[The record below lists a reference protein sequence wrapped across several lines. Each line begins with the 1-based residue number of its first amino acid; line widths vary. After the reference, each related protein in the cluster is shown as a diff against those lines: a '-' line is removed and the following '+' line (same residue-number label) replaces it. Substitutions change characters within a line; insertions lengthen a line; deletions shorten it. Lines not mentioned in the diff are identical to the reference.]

1 MWRISLPFKSI
12 YVDLFSMK
20 GKVRLSPQTI
30 AVFRVFLVSTRMW
43 RYGYDI
49 SRETGLKSGTLY
61 PILMRL
67 SDHELLETKWEP
79 SKEPG
84 RPPRHMYRLN
94 GEGVKV
100 AREAIAK
107 HGAGALRTAFNNG
120 GAR

>member
-1 MWRISLPFKSI
+1 
-12 YVDLFSMK
+12 MK
-20 GKVRLSPQTI
+20 GKLRLSPQTI
-30 AVFRVFLVSTRMW
+30 AVFEVFLVSTRTW

-49 SRETGLKSGTLY
+49 SRETGLMSGTLY

-67 SDHELLETKWEP
+67 SDHGLLETKWQP
-79 SKEPG
+79 SEEAG

-100 AREAIAK
+100 AREAAAK
-107 HGAGALRTAFNNG
+107 PRIGALRVAQSEG

>member
-1 MWRISLPFKSI
+1 
-12 YVDLFSMK
+12 MK
-20 GKVRLSPQTI
+20 GKVRLSPQTVL
-30 AVFRVFLVSTRMW
+30 VFELFLASTRTW

-67 SDHELLETKWEP
+67 SDHGLLETKWEP

-94 GEGVKV
+94 GEGIKV
-100 AREAIAK
+100 AREAVAK
-107 HGAGALRTAFNNG
+107 VPTGVLKPALNEGA
-120 GAR
+120 AR